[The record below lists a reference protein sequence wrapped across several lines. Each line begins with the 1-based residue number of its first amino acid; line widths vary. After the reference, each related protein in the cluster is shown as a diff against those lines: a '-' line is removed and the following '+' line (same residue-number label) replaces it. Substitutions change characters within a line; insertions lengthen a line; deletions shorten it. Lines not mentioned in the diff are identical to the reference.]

1 MQNGPT
7 TDPAPGSGLSTPG
20 SPVPGGTQLPGGT
33 QPGRTPAGPTPSGP
47 LTGPPLRLRAPAH
60 RVHPRAILWWTL
72 RPAGVWLV
80 LIVGQVLGK
89 VLSSPSPGWLTY
101 TLIVTIALALLHVGV
116 MPQWRYRVHR
126 WESSAE
132 AVYTRTG
139 WFSREWRVAPASRIQ
154 TVDTKRGP
162 LEQLLGLATVTITTA
177 SAAGP
182 IEINGLADTDAATLV
197 EELTATTQATQGDAT

>member
-1 MQNGPT
+1 MPNGPT
-7 TDPAPGSGLSTPG
+7 TNPAPQA
-20 SPVPGGTQLPGGT
+20 GT
-33 QPGRTPAGPTPSGP
+33 PTPT
-47 LTGPPLRLRAPAH
+47 TGGQLRLRAPRH

-72 RPAGVWLV
+72 RPAGFWLV
-80 LIVGQVLGK
+80 LIVGQVLGL
-89 VLSSPSPGWLTY
+89 VLASPAPGWLTY
-101 TLIVTIALALLHVGV
+101 TLIVTIVLGLLHVVV

-126 WESSAE
+126 WESTAE
-132 AVYTRTG
+132 AVYTRSG

-182 IEINGLADTDAATLV
+182 IEINGLANDDAAQLV
-197 EELTATTQATQGDAT
+197 EELTATTQATPGDAT

>member
-1 MQNGPT
+1 MPNGPT
-7 TDPAPGSGLSTPG
+7 TDPAPSAG
-20 SPVPGGTQLPGGT
+20 
-33 QPGRTPAGPTPSGP
+33 TPA
-47 LTGPPLRLRAPAH
+47 PPAGGQLRLRAPRN

-72 RPAGVWLV
+72 RPAGTWLL
-80 LIVGQVLGK
+80 LIVGQVLGL
-89 VLSSPSPGWLTY
+89 VLASPAPGWLTY
-101 TLIVTIALALLHVGV
+101 TLTATVVLGVLHVAV

-126 WESSAE
+126 WESTSE

-139 WFSREWRVAPASRIQ
+139 WFNREWRVAPASRIQ

-182 IEINGLADTDAATLV
+182 IHINGLADNDAARLV

>member
-1 MQNGPT
+1 MHNGPT
-7 TDPAPGSGLSTPG
+7 TDPVPGSGLSTPA
-20 SPVPGGTQLPGGT
+20 PVP
-33 QPGRTPAGPTPSGP
+33 PTG
-47 LTGPPLRLRAPAH
+47 PLRLRTPAH

-72 RPAGVWLV
+72 RPAGMWLL
-80 LIVGQVLGK
+80 LIVGQVLGL
-89 VLSSPSPGWLTY
+89 VFADPAPGWLTY
-101 TLIVTIALALLHVGV
+101 TLIITIVLAVLHVGV

-126 WESSAE
+126 WESSSD
-132 AVYTRTG
+132 AVFTRAG
-139 WFSREWRVAPASRIQ
+139 WFNREWRVAPASRIQ

-182 IEINGLADTDAATLV
+182 IEINGLADTVAAKLV

>member
-1 MQNGPT
+1 MHNGPT

-20 SPVPGGTQLPGGT
+20 P
-33 QPGRTPAGPTPSGP
+33 TPAVP
-47 LTGPPLRLRAPAH
+47 LTGPLRLRAPAH

-72 RPAGVWLV
+72 RPLVGWAV
-80 LIVGQVLGK
+80 LIVGQVLGI

-101 TLIVTIALALLHVGV
+101 TLIATIVLAVLHVAV

-126 WESSAE
+126 WESTAD
-132 AVYTRTG
+132 AVFTRSG
-139 WFSREWRVAPASRIQ
+139 WFNREWRVAPASRIQ

-182 IEINGLADTDAATLV
+182 IEINGLGDDDATRLV
-197 EELTATTQATQGDAT
+197 EELTRTTQATHGDAT

>member
-1 MQNGPT
+1 M
-7 TDPAPGSGLSTPG
+7 
-20 SPVPGGTQLPGGT
+20 
-33 QPGRTPAGPTPSGP
+33 
-47 LTGPPLRLRAPAH
+47 
-60 RVHPRAILWWTL
+60 LWWTL
-72 RPAGVWLV
+72 RPAGFWLA
-80 LIVGQVLGK
+80 LIVGQVLGI
-89 VLSSPSPGWLTY
+89 VLNSPAPGWLTY
-101 TLIVTIALALLHVGV
+101 TLTVTIVLGVLHVVV

-126 WESSAE
+126 WESTAE

-139 WFSREWRVAPASRIQ
+139 WLSREWRVAPASRIQ

-182 IEINGLADTDAATLV
+182 IEINGLGNEAAAQLV